1 MASPTLTITDN
12 RTGKRYELPIE
23 HGAIRATDLA
33 QIRVAP
39 SEPGLVSYDPA
50 LLNTAACKSKVS
62 YIDGERGILRYR
74 GYPIEELAE
83 KSSFLETAYL
93 IVKGELPT
101 TSHFKMWQ
109 RNITMH
115 TLVHENLKQFI
126 QGFRY
131 DAHPMGI
138 LIGTVGALSTFYP
151 EAKNVMDLESRRVQT
166 RRLIGKMPTIAAF
179 AYRHSRGMPYVY
191 PDNELSYTGNFL
203 SMLFTMTERKYRP
216 NPVFERAL
224 EVLFIL
230 HADHEQNCST
240 NALRSVASSQVDP
253 YSAVAAAVAALYGPL
268 HGGAN
273 EAVIRMLAEIGS
285 KDRVPEAI
293 KKFKAGDG
301 RLMGFGHR

>member
-12 RTGKRYELPIE
+12 RTGKRYDLPIE
-23 HGAIRATDLA
+23 HDAIRATDLA

-39 SEPGLVSYDPA
+39 GRLGIVSYDPA
-50 LLNTAACKSKVS
+50 LLNTAACKSKIS

-101 TSHFKMWQ
+101 ASHFRMWQ
-109 RNITMH
+109 RNIKMH

-151 EAKNVMDLESRRVQT
+151 EAKNVMDLESPRLAKGRVGGPKT
-166 RRLIGKMPTIAAF
+166 E
-179 AYRHSRGMPYVY
+179 HSRPLL
-191 PDNELSYTGNFL
+191 PPHT
-203 SMLFTMTERKYRP
+203 
-216 NPVFERAL
+216 AL
-224 EVLFIL
+224 ARHPPLNK
-230 HADHEQNCST
+230 HATKPTLLLLLCRFSHT
-240 NALRSVASSQVDP
+240 
-253 YSAVAAAVAALYGPL
+253 
-268 HGGAN
+268 
-273 EAVIRMLAEIGS
+273 
-285 KDRVPEAI
+285 
-293 KKFKAGDG
+293 
-301 RLMGFGHR
+301 

>member
-12 RTGKRYELPIE
+12 RTGKRYDLPIE
-23 HGAIRATDLA
+23 HDAIRATDLA

-39 SEPGLVSYDPA
+39 GEPGLVSYDPA

-151 EAKNVMDLESRRVQT
+151 EAKNVMDLESRRVETPPPIRQ
-166 RRLIGKMPTIAAF
+166 KPTNPALAHPPSPRPPPIF
-179 AYRHSRGMPYVY
+179 
-191 PDNELSYTGNFL
+191 PDNHPSHT
-203 SMLFTMTERKYRP
+203 P
-216 NPVFERAL
+216 NL
-224 EVLFIL
+224 L
-230 HADHEQNCST
+230 
-240 NALRSVASSQVDP
+240 
-253 YSAVAAAVAALYGPL
+253 
-268 HGGAN
+268 
-273 EAVIRMLAEIGS
+273 
-285 KDRVPEAI
+285 
-293 KKFKAGDG
+293 
-301 RLMGFGHR
+301 